1 MASVYITSFSVIWC
15 ASHLIKIQI
24 YKTKDLKGKLLI
36 CQGAVDPVVVWE
48 QSLSFIRECIKNNV
62 QVDYF
67 PYPCAEHNVMGRD
80 RIHLMQKV
88 TNYFEDYLK

>member
-1 MASVYITSFSVIWC
+1 MDTPQENPEGYAKTS
-15 ASHLIKIQI
+15 LIAKA
-24 YKTKDLKGKLLI
+24 KDLKGKLLI
-36 CQGAVDPVVVWE
+36 CQGAVDPVVAWE
-48 QSLSFIRECIKNNV
+48 QSLSFIRVCIKNNV